1 MSYTEDELITIE
13 EMGGLFFKPEDIAII
28 LGINKEEFSS
38 EIKVEE
44 SEAYKRYK
52 KGWLTAEITLR
63 KSVME
68 SAENGSNPAQ
78 VMMFDLNKKNNY
90 A

>member
-1 MSYTEDELITIE
+1 MNYTAKELETIE
-13 EMGGLFFKPEDIAII
+13 EMGALFFAPTDIAI
-28 LGINKEEFSS
+28 LLEKDVDSFLN
-38 EIKVEE
+38 EIRLES

-52 KGWLTAEITLR
+52 LGWLTAEITLR
-63 KSVME
+63 KSVMQ

-78 VMMFDLNKKNNY
+78 VMMFELNKKNNY